1 MPTVNSSDF
10 QISVGGNLRR
20 AASPAT
26 TDIYNV
32 LDLHAWLQDLADN
45 SVASG
50 DDNLSIR
57 KKNPSEL
64 AGKRN
69 ATRPSALTL
78 LNGIN
83 IDDTVAQFLKFG
95 SVEQDS
101 GNTLYTGLKSIGS
114 PLVAASPIYVVQN
127 NAKVSRWWGSAS
139 GHIQILLKCKTGGAL
154 IDSGN
159 VTGFSRKHGQTFA
172 HFDANLSAG
181 GEQVMALTT
190 QLDAAITM
198 LAGNFAGGANTITL
212 TSPAGVVTL
221 TFADTTQSL
230 GGVSKLYK
238 GTISWT
244 NSMRLSEVYQA
255 LQWGC
260 SELSTA
266 TMNGI
271 EGWRYRSLDQAR
283 AMGAGYPEVPA
294 APFGTFS
301 GGKFFAAQGWW
312 IDTGSLNAA
321 DLKAYQLISHDG
333 TTVTPPSS
341 AVISVGNL
349 VAGDRVLVGK
359 DDGSGDFNTTT
370 GITSTGTAGAST
382 VTLSG
387 APASDVPTGAGC
399 ISINDNPHTYTGISG
414 TTVSG
419 LSPVVPGGGYSG
431 AATWFPYVD
440 TTADAAT
447 ESSGNFVMGGGS
459 SFTARVRVRN
469 GGGSPIVPFETT
481 FSVTEA
487 AGGGSINAIRS
498 ADA

>member
-1 MPTVNSSDF
+1 MPTVNSADF
-10 QISVGGNLRR
+10 QIATNGNLRR

-57 KKNPSEL
+57 KRNPSEL

-78 LNGIN
+78 LNGVN

-101 GNTLYTGLKSIGS
+101 GNVLYTGLKSIGS
-114 PLVAASPIYVVQN
+114 PLVAASPIYIVQGTS
-127 NAKVSRWWGSAS
+127 KVTRWWGAAS

-154 IDSGN
+154 ISSGD
-159 VTGFSRKHGQTFA
+159 VTGYSRKHGQTFA
-172 HFDANLSAG
+172 HFDANLAAG
-181 GEQVMALTT
+181 GEQVLALST
-190 QLDAAITM
+190 QLDGAITM
-198 LAGNFAGGANTITL
+198 SAGNFSGGTNTITL
-212 TSPAGVVTL
+212 TTPAGVVTL

-230 GGVSKLYK
+230 GGVSKDYK

-244 NSMRLSEVYQA
+244 NSMRLSDVYQA

-260 SELSTA
+260 SESSTA
-266 TMNGI
+266 TFNSVP
-271 EGWRYRSLDQAR
+271 GWRYRALDQAR
-283 AMGAGYPEVPA
+283 GIGSTYVEVPA

-301 GGKFFAAQGWW
+301 GGKLFAAQGWW
-312 IDTGSLNAA
+312 IATGSLNAA

-333 TTVTPPSS
+333 TVVTPPSS
-341 AVISVGNL
+341 AVVSIGNL
-349 VAGDRVLVGK
+349 VVGDRVLVGK
-359 DDGSGDFNTTT
+359 DDGAGDFNVTT
-370 GITSTGTAGAST
+370 GITASGSAAATT

-387 APASDVPTGAGC
+387 APASDVPTGAGF

-414 TTVSG
+414 VTVSG
-419 LSPVVPGGGYSG
+419 LSPAVPGGGYSG
-431 AATWFPYVD
+431 AAVWFPLID
-440 TTADAAT
+440 TTADTTT
-447 ESSGNFVMGGGS
+447 ESSGNFVMGSGA
-459 SFTARVRVRN
+459 SFVARVRVRN
-469 GGGSPIVPFETT
+469 SAIPIVPYETTFDVTEAGGGGSNNT
-481 FSVTEA
+481 
-487 AGGGSINAIRS
+487 IR
-498 ADA
+498 DVE